1 VDIREFLEGR
11 IAAGETKSDIGRRVG
26 VHPSYVT
33 RWLSGSA
40 PEPRQCRSIAD
51 SYGLPLTSVLAM
63 AGHYE
68 EVSGAAD
75 PEREVY
81 RREID
86 AIFDSFDRS
95 KWADLTATLKGVSSL
110 VSPSP
115 KDNAGGTPQRS
126 RAEITLEEP
135 HLEYTPKAVNSWRAK
150 KEIPAVYDRV
160 PVLA

>member
-51 SYGLPLTSVLAM
+51 SYGLPLTAVLAM

-68 EVSGAAD
+68 EVTGASD

-135 HLEYTPKAVNSWRAK
+135 RLEHAPRAVKLPRAK
-150 KEIPAVYDRV
+150 EARELVF
-160 PVLA
+160 A